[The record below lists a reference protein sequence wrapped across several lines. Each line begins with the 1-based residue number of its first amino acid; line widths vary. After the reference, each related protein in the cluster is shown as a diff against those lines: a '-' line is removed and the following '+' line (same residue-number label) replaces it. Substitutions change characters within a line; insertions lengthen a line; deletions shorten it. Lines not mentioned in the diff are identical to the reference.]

1 VRAIGNALTAVVIAL
16 VAVAVAAPAVI
27 RVSHAL
33 VPVLVIGALAVIAA
47 RLAWFHT
54 RRW

>member
-1 VRAIGNALTAVVIAL
+1 VRAIGNGLTAVVIAL

-27 RVSHAL
+27 KVSHAL
-33 VPVLVIGALAVIAA
+33 VPVLVIGALAVIAV
-47 RLAWFHT
+47 RLAFFHT